1 MKIWL
6 ILAAISAARAQTPTP
21 ASAPKGVI
29 GAITALDKSAKQL
42 TVKADNGTSYTVK
55 LDEKTTFLRV
65 PPGEKDLKKAAP
77 IALNDLNAGD
87 RVSARGTVSE
97 EDKTVAAKTVMVM
110 TKSDLEKKHAEESA
124 EWQKGVVGIVT
135 AINPDIK
142 EITVTPRG
150 TNPKPVI
157 IDTSANPGFLRYAPG
172 SYRFDEAKPSTFAEV
187 KVGDNVRA
195 RGEKNE
201 DGSRMKADEVLSGSF
216 QTIAG
221 TVISVDAANKT
232 VRITDLATKK
242 PVDVVVGDET
252 MVRRIPDMMAMMLA
266 RRFNPEAAGAIGAGG
281 QRGPGGAGGG

>member
-1 MKIWL
+1 MRIWVL
-6 ILAAISAARAQTPTP
+6 LVSLGAALAQTPAPT
-21 ASAPKGVI
+21 SAPKGVI
-29 GAITALDKSAKQL
+29 GEITALDKSAKQL

-97 EDKTVAAKTVMVM
+97 EDKTVAARTVMVM

-135 AINPDIK
+135 AVNPDTK

-150 TNPKPVI
+150 ANPKPVV
-157 IDTSANPGFLRYAPG
+157 IDAATNTGFLRYAPG
-172 SYRFDEAKPSTFAEV
+172 SYRFDEAKPSTFADV
-187 KVGDNVRA
+187 KVGDNLRA

-201 DGSRMKADEVLSGSF
+201 DGSRLKANEVLSGTF
-216 QTIAG
+216 QTLAG
-221 TVISVDAANKT
+221 TVISVDSASKT
-232 VRITDLATKK
+232 VKLTDLATKK
-242 PVDVVVGDET
+242 PVDVVIGGET
-252 MVRRIPDMMAMMLA
+252 MVRRIPDQMAMMLA
-266 RRFNPEAAGAIGAGG
+266 RR
-281 QRGPGGAGGG
+281 